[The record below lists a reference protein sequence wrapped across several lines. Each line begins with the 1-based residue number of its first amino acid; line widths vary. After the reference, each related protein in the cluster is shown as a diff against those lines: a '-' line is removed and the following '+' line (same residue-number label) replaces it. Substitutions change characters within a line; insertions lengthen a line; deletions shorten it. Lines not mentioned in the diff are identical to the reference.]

1 MNIALP
7 AAQQDR
13 LGTHRRQHRLRPLA
27 GIQSRQI
34 LPRGRPG
41 RSERFAHSKVEA
53 CGAMRPLLAGADRG
67 LEYQV
72 VGQAPARGRQVTG
85 KARRAEA
92 WDATATGLSVGDGA
106 AGDDLS
112 SGSRAVAGQDAAIRA
127 LGDPP
132 WWAGRK
138 GPATVSG
145 ARTGRAA

>member
-13 LGTHRRQHRLRPLA
+13 LGTHRRRPRLRPLA
-27 GIQSRQI
+27 GIQSR
-34 LPRGRPG
+34 
-41 RSERFAHSKVEA
+41 
-53 CGAMRPLLAGADRG
+53 G

-72 VGQAPARGRQVTG
+72 VSQAPARGRQVTG
-85 KARRAEA
+85 MVRRAEA
-92 WDATATGLSVGDGA
+92 WATTTTGLSAGEGA

-112 SGSRAVAGQDAAIRA
+112 SGSRAVAGQGAAIRA

-138 GPATVSG
+138 GPATVGG

>member
-1 MNIALP
+1 M
-7 AAQQDR
+7 R
-13 LGTHRRQHRLRPLA
+13 LL
-27 GIQSRQI
+27 
-34 LPRGRPG
+34 
-41 RSERFAHSKVEA
+41 V
-53 CGAMRPLLAGADRG
+53 AGADRG

-72 VGQAPARGRQVTG
+72 VSQAPARGRQVTA

-92 WDATATGLSVGDGA
+92 WDATTTGLSTGEGA

-112 SGSRAVAGQDAAIRA
+112 SGSRAVAGQGAAIRA

-132 WWAGRK
+132 WRAGRK